1 MTTLVERDL
10 SQPMR
15 QLIRIGNHLLTSDVS
30 GGQGG
35 RDAGPSPHDLYD
47 AALGAC
53 ISLTLLWY
61 AKRRNIAVGPV
72 KVSIERDASG
82 ERQGIYRLNA
92 VLDLGGNLNGE
103 ERAELLAAAG
113 HCPVHKLMTD
123 VRTEIATTL
132 IGSDANLEN
141 LAPMAAIDAKV
152 LNHGI

>member
-1 MTTLVERDL
+1 MTTIVERDL

-53 ISLTLLWY
+53 ISLTVLWH

-72 KVSIERDASG
+72 KVSIERDATG
-82 ERQGIYRLNA
+82 ERHGVYRLNA
-92 VLDLGGNLNGE
+92 MLDLAGNLNDA

-113 HCPVHKLMTD
+113 HCPVHKLMTE
-123 VRTEIATTL
+123 VRTEITTTL
-132 IGSDANLEN
+132 TGSDAS
-141 LAPMAAIDAKV
+141 
-152 LNHGI
+152 HGA